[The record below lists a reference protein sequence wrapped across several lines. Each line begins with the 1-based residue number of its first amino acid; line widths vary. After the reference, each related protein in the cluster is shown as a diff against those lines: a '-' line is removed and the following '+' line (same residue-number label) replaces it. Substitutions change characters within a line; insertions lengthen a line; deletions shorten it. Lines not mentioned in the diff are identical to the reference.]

1 MTSNPVADLGHAP
14 AALGVGDDNTRV
26 DRESFAARKSL
37 AMQRATTVSKR
48 DGAAGRSCRAATTDL
63 REGRM
68 IGNVALKAPARCVN
82 TLMAA
87 VA

>member
-1 MTSNPVADLGHAP
+1 MTSNPVADLGHTP
-14 AALGVGDDNTRV
+14 AALGVGDDNAHV
-26 DRESFAARKSL
+26 DGESFAARKSL

-48 DGAAGRSCRAATTDL
+48 DGAAGRSCRAATADL